1 MPVSACLRPAV
12 GLAMLLALL
21 LLGGCQPKK
30 PITEV
35 PTKDIQAQGLD
46 RLLSAPEINAEIQ
59 TLMARAQAGAD
70 IEVIIAAFDRLIA
83 SSPPLLRDE
92 ASFRRVQLMLDMQH
106 PDAVRAV
113 DALIT
118 GYPDYALIA
127 NAHFWLAKWWL
138 TQDEAG
144 RALVEMRKALLSAQ
158 LSRELAEEILALGP
172 VAMQE
177 GPEWESVR
185 WLLAAA
191 EVDTAGRDSWL
202 RIASR
207 KATLVTIERL
217 HADGTLEP
225 VLMPEFDLHV
235 GRAYLMRGDTAA
247 VGRIAQLL
255 QAALPDSPELEQL
268 QTWASGE
275 TQAATIGVLLPL
287 TGSYAQHGKD
297 ALRGIRIALAGLEF
311 NDVITLR
318 VEDTASDAATAIA
331 AYKRLADESVNMII
345 GPLLADTTEALLPHL
360 EPELPV
366 ISLSGDTDLASQ
378 SEALFIHTLSP
389 LAQVHMMANYA
400 WQQGARRMVVISADD
415 DSDMAA
421 ENKEFVAVFESLGGE
436 VLHTLNLDSNTLD
449 HRPELR
455 QMRFDTDD
463 EELLAELD
471 EDLAI
476 LIPEMDVEINM
487 PINFDAAY
495 LALNGKQV
503 SLLAG
508 QLAYADISSVPLY
521 GSRRWQ
527 DGHLL
532 DDRGRYLSK
541 ARFAASNAA
550 SDVGDNI
557 DDPARNQLFFAH
569 RESWG
574 SGEPSE
580 MVMLAHD
587 TMQIATV
594 LTSRLGLARGD
605 IVSQLQDSKGFPAL
619 TGHVRFDASGVGQK
633 QLDIFSIKKGKI
645 IPAG

>member
-1 MPVSACLRPAV
+1 MPVSTCLFRTV

-21 LLGGCQPKK
+21 LAGCQSKK
-30 PITEV
+30 PVTEV
-35 PTKDIQAQGLD
+35 PQKDMQAQGLE
-46 RLLSAPEINAEIQ
+46 RLLSAPEINTEIQ

-70 IEVIIAAFDRLIA
+70 IEVIIAQFDRLIA

-92 ASFRRVQLMLDMQH
+92 ASFRKVQLMLDMQH
-106 PDAVRAV
+106 PDAVHVAGT
-113 DALIT
+113 LIT
-118 GYPDYALIA
+118 GYPDYALIP

-138 TQDEAG
+138 IQDEAG
-144 RALVEMRKALLSAQ
+144 RALVEMRRALLNAQ
-158 LSRELAEEILALGP
+158 LSRELADEILALGP
-172 VAMQE
+172 VVIHN
-177 GPEWESVR
+177 GPEWESVQ

-191 EVDTAGRDSWL
+191 QVDTAGRDSWL

-217 HADGTLEP
+217 HADGTLEL

-255 QAALPDSPELEQL
+255 EAALPDSPELEQL
-268 QTWASGE
+268 QTWALSE
-275 TQAATIGVLLPL
+275 IQAATIGVLLPL
-287 TGSYAQHGKD
+287 TGPYAQHGRD
-297 ALRGIRIALAGLEF
+297 ALRGIRIALASLEF
-311 NDVITLR
+311 NHDVTLR
-318 VEDTASDAATAIA
+318 IEDTASDAATAVA
-331 AYKRLADESVNMII
+331 AYKRLADESINMII

-360 EPELPV
+360 ESELPV
-366 ISLSGDTDLASQ
+366 ISLSGDTNLASQ
-378 SEALFIHTLSP
+378 SEVLFIHTLSP
-389 LAQVHMMANYA
+389 LAQVYMMANHA
-400 WQQGARRMVVISADD
+400 RQQGAERMVVISGDG
-415 DSDMAA
+415 DSDMVAESEQFAA
-421 ENKEFVAVFESLGGE
+421 AFESLGGE
-436 VLHTLNLDSNTLD
+436 VLQSLYLDSNTLD

-455 QMRFDTDD
+455 ALRYDTDD

-471 EDLAI
+471 EDQAVLM
-476 LIPEMDVEINM
+476 PEMDLEINM
-487 PINFDAAY
+487 PVNFDALY
-495 LALNGKQV
+495 LVLNGKQV

-508 QLAYADISSVPLY
+508 QLAYADISGMPVY

-532 DDRGRYLSK
+532 DDRGRYLTT

-550 SDVGDNI
+550 SDAGDNI
-557 DDPARNQLFFAH
+557 DDPAGNQLLFAY
-569 RESWG
+569 RETWG
-574 SGEPSE
+574 SGKPSE
-580 MVMLAHD
+580 LLMLAYD

-594 LTSRLGLARGD
+594 LTSRLALKRGD
-605 IVSQLQDSKGFPAL
+605 ILLQLQDSKGFPAL

>member
-1 MPVSACLRPAV
+1 MPVSTCLFRTV

-21 LLGGCQPKK
+21 LAGCQSKK
-30 PITEV
+30 PVTEV
-35 PTKDIQAQGLD
+35 PQKDMQAQGLE
-46 RLLSAPEINAEIQ
+46 RLLSAPEINTEIQ

-70 IEVIIAAFDRLIA
+70 IEVIIAQFDRLIA

-92 ASFRRVQLMLDMQH
+92 ASFRKVQLMLDMQH
-106 PDAVRAV
+106 PDAVHVAGT
-113 DALIT
+113 LIT
-118 GYPDYALIA
+118 GYPDYALIP

-138 TQDEAG
+138 IQDEAG
-144 RALVEMRKALLSAQ
+144 RALVEMRRALLNAQ
-158 LSRELAEEILALGP
+158 LSRELADEILALGP
-172 VAMQE
+172 VVIHN
-177 GPEWESVR
+177 GPEWESVQ

-191 EVDTAGRDSWL
+191 QVDTAGRDSWL

-225 VLMPEFDLHV
+225 VLMPEFDLQV

-255 QAALPDSPELEQL
+255 EAALPDSPELEQL
-268 QTWASGE
+268 QTWALSE
-275 TQAATIGVLLPL
+275 IQAATIGVLLPL
-287 TGSYAQHGKD
+287 TGPYAQHGRD
-297 ALRGIRIALAGLEF
+297 ALRGIRIALASLEF
-311 NDVITLR
+311 NHDVTLR
-318 VEDTASDAATAIA
+318 IEDTASDAATAVA
-331 AYKRLADESVNMII
+331 AYKRLADESINMII

-360 EPELPV
+360 ESELPV
-366 ISLSGDTDLASQ
+366 ISLSGDTNLASQ
-378 SEALFIHTLSP
+378 SEVLFIHTLSP
-389 LAQVHMMANYA
+389 LAQVYMMANHA
-400 WQQGARRMVVISADD
+400 RQQGAERMVVISGDG
-415 DSDMAA
+415 DSDMVAESEQFAA
-421 ENKEFVAVFESLGGE
+421 AFESLGGE
-436 VLHTLNLDSNTLD
+436 VLQSLYLDSNTLD

-455 QMRFDTDD
+455 ALRYDTDD

-471 EDLAI
+471 EDQAVLM
-476 LIPEMDVEINM
+476 PEMDLEINM
-487 PINFDAAY
+487 PVNFDALY
-495 LALNGKQV
+495 LVLNGKQV

-508 QLAYADISSVPLY
+508 QLAYADISGMPVY

-532 DDRGRYLSK
+532 DDRGRYLTT

-550 SDVGDNI
+550 SDAGDNI
-557 DDPARNQLFFAH
+557 DDPAGNQLLFAY
-569 RESWG
+569 RETWG
-574 SGEPSE
+574 SGKPSE
-580 MVMLAHD
+580 LLMLAYD

-594 LTSRLGLARGD
+594 LTSRLALKRGD
-605 IVSQLQDSKGFPAL
+605 ILLQLQDSKGFPAL